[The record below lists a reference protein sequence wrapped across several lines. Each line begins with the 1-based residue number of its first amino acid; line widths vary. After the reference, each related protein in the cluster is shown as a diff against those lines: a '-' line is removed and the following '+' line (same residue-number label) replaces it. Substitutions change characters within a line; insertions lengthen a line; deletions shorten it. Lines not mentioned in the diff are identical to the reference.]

1 MGRKSRLKERNYIV
15 NLITLGENKMTTA
28 RYRGVTYNVEERH
41 KLNALAIIKAALEK
55 DEKLHQAAL
64 AQIMNEHKK

>member
-1 MGRKSRLKERNYIV
+1 
-15 NLITLGENKMTTA
+15 MTTA